1 MQNEVYGF
9 CTDVDGG
16 FFYMDKEQ
24 FLVDMKAN
32 ELSNQEA
39 AEASNQGYANNKL
52 IEARLNQKMTERL
65 AQPSYQMPRAQANA
79 IATMNTYGISGL
91 DEYGRPMYDMDSDL
105 RGARS
110 VDTSPAGLMRNV
122 TGRRGG
128 RRRTIRL

>member
-9 CTDVDGG
+9 YTDVDGVI
-16 FFYMDKEQ
+16 YYADTEQ
-24 FLVDMKAN
+24 YLGDLKAN
-32 ELSNQEA
+32 ELSAQAVAAAANEA
-39 AEASNQGYANNKL
+39 HSSNKL
-52 IEARLNQKMTERL
+52 IEARLNQKMTERM
-65 AQPSYQMPRAQANA
+65 AQSNYQIPPAQVQA
-79 IATMNTYGISGL
+79 MNMRNTPGFDGL
-91 DEYGRPMYDMDSDL
+91 DFHGRPQLDAYDL